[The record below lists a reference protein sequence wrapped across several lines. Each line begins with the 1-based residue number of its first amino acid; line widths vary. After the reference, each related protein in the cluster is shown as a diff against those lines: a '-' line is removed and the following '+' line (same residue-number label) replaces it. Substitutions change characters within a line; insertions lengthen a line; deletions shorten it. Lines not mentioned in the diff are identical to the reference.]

1 MEPGDE
7 VDVDGEPTA
16 VDYEPEE
23 VPPPVCPTCGRPF
36 GDGPTYTPGAGNL
49 W

>member
-1 MEPGDE
+1 MENEDE
-7 VDVDGEPTA
+7 GDVDGELTG

-23 VPPPVCPTCGRPF
+23 VPPAGCPTCGRPF
-36 GDGPTYTPGAGNL
+36 GGGTYTPGAGNI